1 MKPQIEKAGLKQ
13 GKYSVLYYAAA
24 GATAIAGILHLIM
37 APGMLN
43 FNPNATV
50 LFAVGGAAQV
60 FWAVPMVRRWGK
72 TWYSIGIGG
81 TLVLVALW
89 VVTRIPGN
97 PVTGRGGGINEMAV
111 AVEALQLL
119 FVGLAAAILVIE
131 SRMKR
136 IDSRVAQDSK

>member
-60 FWAVPMVRRWGK
+60 FWAVPMVRKWGK